1 MSLIRW
7 NNILYGVHFLVL
19 AEAASPSK
27 FGDFIP
33 LSSCAVYESNQS
45 QCLLANLL
53 TTHNRARQGLFLGMV
68 MYAYEFKTKE
78 KQKLAE
84 IKINC
89 NKYNGLYQRTLLI
102 RSRLSASMQ
111 HKLLLSLLVAVSLVS
126 IPFFQG
132 NVEGCC
138 RRRHSK

>member
-1 MSLIRW
+1 M
-7 NNILYGVHFLVL
+7 
-19 AEAASPSK
+19 P
-27 FGDFIP
+27 
-33 LSSCAVYESNQS
+33 
-45 QCLLANLL
+45 NLL
-53 TTHNRARQGLFLGMV
+53 TTYNRARQGLLRFIYLFLPLFLGMV

-89 NKYNGLYQRTLLI
+89 NKYNGLYQRTQLI

-111 HKLLLSLLVAVSLVS
+111 HKLLLSLLLAVSLVS

-138 RRRHSK
+138 RRRHSKQLTLRTHVLYHRHASCLLRNYTFLCNICKLSITLI